1 MMDKKGAIEFSMTTI
16 MVIIIGV
23 AVLALGLTWIRGTFS
38 SVNILTEEA
47 LAGAETIVSE
57 LGATGKIGVPAS
69 LILEP
74 GQVKKFQVIVRNDL
88 GFDTNFKLGNPTFI
102 GSSQFCLN
110 VQPVSTSAL
119 TIPSGESE
127 KFIIAVDAIGGGCTD
142 GLSRVIK
149 VPVVHS
155 TSNDLYGEEA
165 VTITINR

>member
-1 MMDKKGAIEFSMTTI
+1 MDKKGAIEFSMTTI

-23 AVLALGLTWIRGTFS
+23 AVLALSLTWIRGTFS
-38 SVNILTEEA
+38 NVNTLTEEA

-74 GQVKKFQVIVRNDL
+74 GQVKKFQVTVRNERGEDISFEL
-88 GFDTNFKLGNPTFI
+88 GTPAII
-102 GSSQFCLN
+102 GQAQTCLN
-110 VQPVSTSAL
+110 VQPISTSAL

-127 KFIIAVDAIGGGCTD
+127 KFIIAVDATGIGCTD

-149 VPVVHS
+149 VPVIYGS
-155 TSNDLYGEEA
+155 GNTLYGEEA
-165 VTITINR
+165 VTVTINR